1 MIDAITWENSHLYG
15 NALVSQHRLRHRV
28 FVEREGYQ
36 VPTYHGLEYDQY
48 DTPAAVYLVWRDDKG
63 EARGIS
69 RLIPTERPY
78 MIRDIWSDFVTTRT
92 LPSLPDVWEATRFG
106 VDANCTAE
114 ERSRITSELV
124 LACLEWGLM
133 HGIKE
138 YLVLMPTLIIRRAIG
153 GAGCNYALLGEPRLI
168 GKHRV
173 AVASVEVSWEALTE
187 ARRRTKISDSVLSYI
202 DPDKQEAA

>member
-48 DTPAAVYLVWRDDKG
+48 DTPAAVYLVWRDEKG

-78 MIRDIWSDFVTTRT
+78 MIRDIWSDFVTAR
-92 LPSLPDVWEATRFG
+92 LCHRPLMFG
-106 VDANCTAE
+106 RLLALALTPVVVP
-114 ERSRITSELV
+114 RSV
-124 LACLEWGLM
+124 LASPANWSW
-133 HGIKE
+133 
-138 YLVLMPTLIIRRAIG
+138 LVWS
-153 GAGCNYALLGEPRLI
+153 GA
-168 GKHRV
+168 
-173 AVASVEVSWEALTE
+173 
-187 ARRRTKISDSVLSYI
+187 
-202 DPDKQEAA
+202 